1 MDPQRCARPAHPN
14 GPMEVPQMMRRSFLA
29 TTFAA
34 ALALGATTALASDW
48 DVDASHSRVGFGVR
62 HMMVSTVHG
71 AFKTFT
77 GAVAFDDKDVTK
89 SKVHIEIDAASVDT
103 GNGKRDEH
111 LKSPDFF
118 DTAKFPKITFDSTKV
133 EKKSADALDVT
144 GNLTIKNVT
153 KPVVLSVTG
162 LTGEVNDPWGGTRR
176 GATATTK
183 INRKDFGLGWNKA
196 LETGGVVVGDDVTIE
211 LEVELAKKK

>member
-1 MDPQRCARPAHPN
+1 MI
-14 GPMEVPQMMRRSFLA
+14 RRSLVA
-29 TTFAA
+29 SALVGT
-34 ALALGATTALASDW
+34 LALGFATTALASDW

-62 HMMVSTVHG
+62 HMMVSTLHG

-77 GAVAFDDKDVTK
+77 GGVALDDKDVAK
-89 SKVHIEIDAASVDT
+89 SKVHIEIDASSIDT
-103 GNGKRDEH
+103 QNQKRDEH

-118 DTAKFPKITFDSTKV
+118 DTAKFPKITFDSTNV
-133 EKKSADALDVT
+133 VKKSADALDVT

-153 KPVVLSVTG
+153 KPVVLTVTG
-162 LTGEVNDPWGGTRR
+162 LTGEVKDPWGGTRR

-196 LETGGVVVGDDVTIE
+196 LETGGVVVGDEVTIE
-211 LEVELAKKK
+211 LEVELSKKK